1 MLLFQYRRYN
11 WSQYNLQEF
20 KMLLFQYDRYNL
32 LLETHFKA
40 FFECF
45 LFVFILKIQA
55 LVLSLKK
62 LFT

>member
-1 MLLFQYRRYN
+1 MIDTTGVN
-11 WSQYNLQEF
+11 
-20 KMLLFQYDRYNL
+20 